1 MRSYPNPL
9 LMLKKILSIG
19 VKEAMPTYEQRRVRA
34 ANSVTLVLIGT
45 LAIPFTILSWIYF
58 PPVAISPLLGGV
70 VCGIYFALSAAGYTR
85 FARYV
90 VVVGPALLV
99 NYYNAALCGPEGD
112 RLTSLTFISMI
123 FVIMPFVIVDTR
135 EKKLL
140 TLAVLSA
147 SLTILLLPVVKQW
160 VTLDP
165 SHTEARLAYVA
176 LLERG
181 WMSHVAYFI
190 AIGAASAAMLGLS
203 QIGRSA
209 EQESEAARQEE
220 EQKSEA
226 MRQEKQVADET
237 LKKLEDAQH
246 LENRR
251 RWATEGI
258 TQLTN
263 LTRTQSDE
271 KASALY
277 DRVIIHF
284 VKYLEANQGGL
295 YIVNREEEIKIRLE
309 SCYAY
314 ERKKYLQKTI
324 APGEGLVGQVFLEQ
338 ASIRLNELPEDY
350 VNITSGLGKAT
361 PRSLVIVP
369 LMVNE
374 AVEGILEIATFK
386 QIEDHH
392 VEFLEKA
399 GESLAA
405 FIQMNRIN
413 TKTRVLLVEAQQQ
426 TEEMRAQEEE
436 MRQNLEELAATQEE
450 MHRKE
455 QAYQD
460 KIAELESQQ
469 AVL

>member
-1 MRSYPNPL
+1 
-9 LMLKKILSIG
+9 
-19 VKEAMPTYEQRRVRA
+19 MPAYERRRIRA
-34 ANSVTLVLIGT
+34 ANSVTLVIIGT
-45 LAIPFTILSWIYF
+45 LAIPFTIISWIYF
-58 PPVAISPLLGGV
+58 PPVATQPMLGV
-70 VCGIYFALSAAGYTR
+70 VVCTLYFVLLKAGSIRAAR
-85 FARYV
+85 FV
-90 VVVGPALLV
+90 LVVGPTLLV
-99 NYYNAALCGPEGD
+99 AYYNISLCGPEGNL
-112 RLTSLTFISMI
+112 LTTITFVTMVFIVVA
-123 FVIMPFVIVDTR
+123 FVVIDTR
-135 EKKLL
+135 EKGLL
-140 TLAVLSA
+140 VSTVLSA
-147 SLTILLLPVVKQW
+147 ATVILLLPVAKQW
-160 VTLDP
+160 ITLDP
-165 SHTEARLAYVA
+165 SQTPARLAYIA
-176 LLERG
+176 LLETG
-181 WMSHVAYFI
+181 WMSYVTFFI
-190 AIGAASAAMLGLS
+190 AIGAASAALLGLS

-209 EQESEAARQEE
+209 EQESEAAREE
-220 EQKSEA
+220 AEQKSEA
-226 MRQEKQVADET
+226 MRQEKQLADET
-237 LKKLEDAQH
+237 LKQLEDAQH
-246 LENRR
+246 EENQR
-251 RWATEGI
+251 RWAAEGI
-258 TQLTN
+258 AQLTN

-295 YIVNREEEIKIRLE
+295 YIVNREEDVEIRLE
-309 SCYAY
+309 ACYAY

-338 ASIRLNELPEDY
+338 AAMCLTKLPENY

-374 AVEGILEIATFK
+374 DVEGILEVATFK
-386 QIEDHH
+386 TVEDHH
-392 VEFLEKA
+392 LEFLKKA

-426 TEEMRAQEEE
+426 AEEMRAQEEE

-469 AVL
+469 AVS